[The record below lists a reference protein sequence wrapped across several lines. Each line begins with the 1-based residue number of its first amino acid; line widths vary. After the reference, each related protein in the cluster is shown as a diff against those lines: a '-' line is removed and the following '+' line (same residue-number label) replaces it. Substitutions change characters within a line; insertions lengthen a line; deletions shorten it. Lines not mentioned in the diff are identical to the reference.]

1 MTRDEMLRLTRGIA
15 LAVVTPLTKDGGVDD
30 DGIGRLVNFLLEKGM
45 NRGNGFLIPLSTT
58 GNFLSLSMEERKQVA
73 KSYAKSIAGRIPLA
87 VGCNHIR
94 LADTL
99 ELAKFAQDLGAIA
112 ILVSPPFYWR
122 PTDAQVIEHYEQ
134 VCRSVEIGVLIYN
147 NHWASQNDISV
158 EALQEI
164 SKNPK
169 IIGLKESTYSIEK
182 LTRVTRLFSKEINIL
197 NGPGE
202 AFEPLYWQLGCT
214 GFTSTLG
221 NIVPEYSVKLHSLL
235 VANRFEDARSLAHQL
250 TPLTRFLDGLVG
262 GQYISALMHVLN
274 RLGICEPSVR
284 PPLLPLQRHETETL
298 EKHMKELVLK

>member
-1 MTRDEMLRLTRGIA
+1 MTRDEMLKLTRGIA
-15 LAVVTPLTKDGGVDD
+15 LAVVTPLRNDGAVDD
-30 DGIGRLVNFLLEKGM
+30 GAIDRLVSFLLEKGIHHE
-45 NRGNGFLIPLSTT
+45 NGFLIPLSTT
-58 GNFLSLSMEERKQVA
+58 GNFLSLSMEERKQVTR
-73 KSYAKSIAGRIPLA
+73 SYTKSIAGRIPMA

-94 LADTL
+94 LADTI
-99 ELAKFAQDLGAIA
+99 ELAKFCQDLGAIA

-122 PTDAQVIEHYEQ
+122 PTDAQVIKHYEE

-164 SKNPK
+164 LKNPK
-169 IIGLKESTYSIEK
+169 IIGLKESTYSVEK
-182 LTRVTRLFSKEINIL
+182 LTRVTRLFSKQVNIL

-235 VANRFEDARSLAHQL
+235 VADRFEDAKSLAHQL

-274 RLGICEPSVR
+274 RLGICEPTVR
-284 PPLLPLQRHETETL
+284 PPLLPLQRHETEAL
-298 EKHMKELVLK
+298 EKHMKELGF